1 MAAASADN
9 AGFRTA
15 VIAALPRLRRFCQ
28 GLAGNAQDGDDL
40 MQATVERALSRA
52 DQFEPGTRIES
63 WMFRIAQ
70 NLRIDAARS
79 AQRRGHHMPIE
90 DMPDAAGEDG
100 RTTVEN
106 RSDLAAAQRAL
117 QAVPE
122 DQRAAFLLVV
132 VEGMSYREAAETLDV
147 PVGTIMSRLARARLR
162 IEQVVGRST
171 GNESIGKRSG
181 GASNKNAE
189 SSHSSELSSSGCGAS
204 SGPGAST
211 GSRRPT
217 TTRRVSSTP
226 SSARP
231 ARAAPTPS
239 PSTGPVV

>member
-1 MAAASADN
+1 MAAGSAVE
-9 AGFRTA
+9 AEFRNA

-40 MQATVERALSRA
+40 MQSTVERALSRA
-52 DQFEPGTRIES
+52 DQFEEGTRIDS

-79 AQRRGHHMPIE
+79 AQRRGHQVPIE
-90 DMPDAAGEDG
+90 DMPDAMGEDG

-132 VEGMSYREAAETLDV
+132 VEGMSYREAAEVLEV
-147 PVGTIMSRLARARLR
+147 PLGTIMSRLARARGR
-162 IEQVVGRST
+162 IEQAIGR
-171 GNESIGKRSG
+171 
-181 GASNKNAE
+181 
-189 SSHSSELSSSGCGAS
+189 
-204 SGPGAST
+204 GPG
-211 GSRRPT
+211 GMQ
-217 TTRRVSSTP
+217 
-226 SSARP
+226 
-231 ARAAPTPS
+231 
-239 PSTGPVV
+239 